1 MMFGGGLLT
10 SRKSSTYGVRFI
22 DLFYVSLL
30 LAPSIRSFYSEH
42 YILGAILFFL
52 SLFVLGCSSGTAL
65 WLSKAHL
72 DVHTT
77 TASSRVTNI
86 RHRRNIGRHM
96 PCPYP
101 DAWYT
106 VALSAELKPGD
117 ILDINV
123 CGRAL
128 VVFRPKSGG
137 KPSVLDAYCS
147 HLGAHLAHGG
157 GSLVDDCIRCPFH
170 GWCYDGNGKLIK
182 TETGDTIPPGSD
194 LKSWPVIE
202 RNGLITIWMSAAVHN
217 EKIVNLSVE
226 ETQPW
231 FEAPIFPELEGKFD
245 YHGFSEHTVPAL
257 IFELPE
263 NGADVGHLTALH
275 NAFIVASLR
284 PLLSHKWAA
293 SWRADEKEAHI
304 ARLKIK
310 EYMVLLGFTLPG
322 PVEVEITQVGPSQVY
337 LDFSLPGIGRLII
350 METVTPMAPTQM
362 RVLHACYASPHVP
375 RLVAKTVLAAV
386 NRAYEQDLPVWA
398 HKRYE
403 PAPRLTSSESAIKIY
418 RGWVKQFIKSP
429 NAITFEEAQKKQLKI
444 ELGLPDDSTMNW

>member
-1 MMFGGGLLT
+1 MLSLQ
-10 SRKSSTYGVRFI
+10 SRYSQKWGFRYVDI
-22 DLFYVSLL
+22 IYVSLL
-30 LAPSIRSFYSEH
+30 FAPGIKSLLSEQ
-42 YILGAILFFL
+42 YVIGATLLVL
-52 SLFVLGCSSGTAL
+52 SLFVLACSSGTAL

-72 DVHTT
+72 DIHSTPES
-77 TASSRVTNI
+77 ARITNV
-86 RHRRNIGRHM
+86 RHRRNIGKHM

-117 ILDINV
+117 IIDINV

-137 KPSVLDAYCS
+137 KPSALDAYCS

-170 GWCYDGNGKLIK
+170 GWCYDGNGKLVK
-182 TETGDTIPPGSD
+182 TETGDAIPPGSD
-194 LKSWPVIE
+194 LKSWPVME
-202 RNGLITIWMSAAVHN
+202 RNGLVTVWMSAAVHN
-217 EKIVNLSVE
+217 EKVVLSAE
-226 ETQPW
+226 ETKPW
-231 FEAPIFPELEGKFD
+231 FEPPVFPELDGGSKAFD

-275 NAFIVASLR
+275 NSFIVASLR

-293 SWRADEKEAHI
+293 SWNADEKEAHI

-310 EYMVLLGFTLPG
+310 ESMVLLGMTLPG
-322 PVEVEITQVGPSQVY
+322 PVEVEITQCGPSQVY
-337 LDFSLPGIGRLII
+337 LDFAVPGIGRLII
-350 METVTPMAPTQM
+350 METVTPLAPTQM
-362 RVLHACYASPHVP
+362 RVLHTCYAAPHVP

-418 RGWVKQFIKSP
+418 RNWVKQFIKSP
-429 NAITFEEAQKKQLKI
+429 HAISFEDAQKKQLKI
-444 ELGLPDDSTMNW
+444 DLGLPDDCSLNW